1 VLVTGSFGSGLKSLS
16 RVEFDLKWGRAGNR
30 DATSDD
36 AVLGY
41 AANSVQ

>member
-1 VLVTGSFGSGLKSLS
+1 VLVTGLFRSGLKSLS

-30 DATSDD
+30 DATRDD